1 MKQTTVSA
9 GISEPY
15 AEALMGLAQD
25 NNLVDQIGQN
35 VAFVLELLNSAEDL
49 RTFLSNP
56 IAKPEAK
63 KAVLSQLLQNNVQGY
78 FFNFVMLLVDRRRV
92 FALEAVCQHYQAL
105 LRKLKNT
112 VLAQITSAVEL
123 NEGQRN
129 AVSQQVQQMTNAA
142 QVELET
148 KIDPDLIGGV
158 IVKVGSQVLDASIRG
173 QLRRINTTLMSA
185 S

>member
-1 MKQTTVSA
+1 MKQTTSA
-9 GISEPY
+9 GVVEPY

-25 NNLVDQIGQN
+25 NNFVDQIGQD
-35 VAFVLELLNSAEDL
+35 VAFVLELLNSSEDL

-56 IAKPEAK
+56 VVKPDAK
-63 KAVLSQLLQNNVQGY
+63 KAVLSRLLQNNVQGY
-78 FFNFVMLLVDRRRV
+78 FFNFAMLLVDRRRV
-92 FALEAVCQHYQAL
+92 FALEAICRHYQTL

-112 VLAQITSAVEL
+112 VLAQVTSAVEL
-123 NEGQRN
+123 NEDQRN
-129 AVSQQVQQMTNAA
+129 AVSQKVQQMTNAA